1 MQTFYL
7 YCLLPR
13 TVPYNM
19 VTAYFP
25 RDGDDHAV
33 VFLSIVL
40 QIKVHRTN
48 NIQCSGLC
56 LAQNLFL
63 VPFFNIPIKSDEKE
77 ICFHSTTF

>member
-1 MQTFYL
+1 MGFSNANFYS

-25 RDGDDHAV
+25 RDEDDHVV

-40 QIKVHRTN
+40 QIKVHKTN
-48 NIQCSGLC
+48 NIQYSGLC
-56 LAQNLFL
+56 LAEN
-63 VPFFNIPIKSDEKE
+63 
-77 ICFHSTTF
+77 